1 MKQNLSVI
9 AAFILAFTG
18 LIGYSAKAQ
27 DGNPPYNEEKEIK
40 ELNSHPELN
49 LNDDKTLIIETEQAK
64 PSNHTPAKD
73 VITGN
78 KSKPKVNNA
87 KEEKDALSFNFLY
100 YIIEKFKY
108 SDIVD

>member
-9 AAFILAFTG
+9 AAFFLALTG
-18 LIGYSAKAQ
+18 LVGYSANAQ
-27 DGNPPYNEEKEIK
+27 DGNPPYNEEKEVK

-49 LNDDKTLIIETEQAK
+49 LNDDKTLIIETEQTK
-64 PSNHTPAKD
+64 PSNQAPTKEL
-73 VITGN
+73 VTGN
-78 KSKPKVNNA
+78 KTKSKISP